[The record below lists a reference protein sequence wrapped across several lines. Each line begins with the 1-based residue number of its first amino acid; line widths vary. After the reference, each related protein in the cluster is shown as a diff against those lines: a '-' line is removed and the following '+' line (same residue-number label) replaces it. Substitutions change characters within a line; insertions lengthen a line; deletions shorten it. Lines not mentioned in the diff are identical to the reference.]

1 MNGGWPRSTPWSDR
15 SLQFHYA
22 SPPLWASPRPGVNV
36 VSETRPG
43 GPTGGPALAG
53 KIALISFLIAAV
65 VALLATPV
73 VRRLAIMTGFL
84 AMPSPRGVHQR
95 PVPQLGGLAIFLGFA
110 AVLVWRFGTADP
122 TTRSV
127 LIGGAAILALGVI
140 DDKIRLRP
148 LVKLLGQVAVAALT
162 VAMGVRVEWISNPF
176 GPELVALDVW
186 SYPLT
191 MAWIVAVVN
200 VMNLIDGLDGLAAG
214 VASIAAITLMLTALH
229 TGLPELSIVL
239 SAALAGSALGF
250 LPYNFNPAKIFMG
263 DAGSMFLGFGLA
275 VVSVEGLLK
284 TTTVVALGIPVL
296 ALGLPIA
303 DTFLAIVRRLQSG
316 RSIAEA
322 DRQHLHHRL
331 LDMGLSHRDAVIV
344 LYIISG
350 WLGISAWALTAVETL
365 GAILIFTLV
374 ATSIYFFARRFG
386 LFPRHQERNLK
397 S

>member
-1 MNGGWPRSTPWSDR
+1 M
-15 SLQFHYA
+15 
-22 SPPLWASPRPGVNV
+22 
-36 VSETRPG
+36 
-43 GPTGGPALAG
+43 TGTTAL
-53 KIALISFLIAAV
+53 LSFLIAAA
-65 VALLATPV
+65 VALVATPA
-73 VRRLAIMTGFL
+73 VRRLAILTGFL
-84 AMPSPRGVHQR
+84 AMPSPRGVHDH

-110 AVLVWRFGTADP
+110 AVLVWRFGVADA

-127 LIGGAAILALGVI
+127 LLGGAAILVLGVI
-140 DDKIRLRP
+140 DDRVRLRP
-148 LVKLLGQVAVAALT
+148 GVKLLGQVAVAALT
-162 VAMGVRVEWISNPF
+162 VAMGVRMEWISNPL
-176 GPELVALDVW
+176 GPGLVPLGGW

-191 MAWIVAVVN
+191 MLWIIAVIN
-200 VMNLIDGLDGLAAG
+200 VINLIDGLDGLAAG
-214 VASIAAITLMLTALH
+214 VASIAALTLMLTALH

-239 SAALAGSALGF
+239 SAALAGGALGF
-250 LPYNFNPAKIFMG
+250 LPYNFNPARIFMG

-303 DTFLAIVRRLQSG
+303 DTFLAILRRLAAG

-331 LDMGLSHRDAVIV
+331 LEMGLSHRDAVIV

-350 WLGISAWALTAVETL
+350 WLGLSAWALTTVETT
-365 GAILIFTLV
+365 GAILIIAFV
-374 ATSIYFFARRFG
+374 AASIYFLARRFG
-386 LFPRHQERNLK
+386 LFPRQQERNLK

>member
-1 MNGGWPRSTPWSDR
+1 M
-15 SLQFHYA
+15 
-22 SPPLWASPRPGVNV
+22 
-36 VSETRPG
+36 
-43 GPTGGPALAG
+43 AG

>member
-1 MNGGWPRSTPWSDR
+1 MAF
-15 SLQFHYA
+15 LLA
-22 SPPLWASPRPGVNV
+22 AAV
-36 VSETRPG
+36 
-43 GPTGGPALAG
+43 ALA
-53 KIALISFLIAAV
+53 
-65 VALLATPV
+65 ATPL
-73 VRRLAIMTGFL
+73 VRRLAILTGFL

-95 PVPQLGGLAIFLGFA
+95 PVPQLGGLAIFLAFA
-110 AVLVWRFGTADP
+110 AALAWRYGLADP

-127 LIGGAAILALGVI
+127 LLGGAAIVALGVV

-148 LVKLLGQVAVAALT
+148 AAKLAGQVAVAALT
-162 VAMGVRVEWISNPF
+162 VAMGVRVEWVSNPF
-176 GPELVALDVW
+176 GPGVVALGAW

-191 MAWIVAVVN
+191 MAWIVALVN

-214 VASIAAITLMLTALH
+214 IASIASTTLLLTAMH

-239 SAALAGSALGF
+239 SAALAGAALGF
-250 LPYNFNPAKIFMG
+250 LPYNFNPARIFMG
-263 DAGSMFLGFGLA
+263 DAGAMFLGFGLA

-303 DTFLAIVRRLQSG
+303 DTFLAIVRRVAAG
-316 RSIAEA
+316 RPIGEA

-344 LYIISG
+344 LYLISG
-350 WLGISAWALTAVETL
+350 WLGISAWALTAVETV

-374 ATSIYFFARRFG
+374 AASTYFFARRFG
-386 LFPRHQERNLK
+386 LFPQQQERNVK